1 MANNGLTK
9 SYTAEG
15 AISANRIVKV
25 GAADYGVLQAAGA
38 AATEFSIGVST
49 EIDAASGERVDVIH
63 SDIADLKLGGTVARG
78 APVTSDATG
87 QGVTAAPSAGTN
99 NRIVGFALVSGVV
112 GDIIPL
118 FIAPGFMQ
126 G

>member
-25 GAADYGVLQAAGA
+25 GAADWGALQAASA
-38 AATEFSIGVST
+38 AVTEFMIGVST
-49 EIDAASGERVDVIH
+49 EVDSVSGERVDVVH
-63 SDIADLKLGGTVARG
+63 EGIADLKLGGTVARG
-78 APVTSDATG
+78 APVTSDASG
-87 QGVTAAPSAGTN
+87 QGVAPAPAAGTN
-99 NRIVGFALVSGVV
+99 NRIIGFALVSGVN
-112 GDIIPL
+112 GDIIPVL
-118 FIAPGFMQ
+118 LAPSVMQ